1 MGIKISI
8 RQMVK
13 LHLKSPSLLE
23 CFYAKYFTMFAWKSK
38 GEGRVDYDEDKIIFW
53 FRKSVE
59 RLCVSWALPF
69 IECVA
74 VWALKLPVPH
84 TDVLKTHEPQNFSAG
99 ITRSQRNWQQ
109 TFDLNQPS
117 SLSLCQ

>member
-38 GEGRVDYDEDKIIFW
+38 GEGRVDCDEGKIIFW

-84 TDVLKTHEPQNFSAG
+84 TDVLKTHE
-99 ITRSQRNWQQ
+99 SQ
-109 TFDLNQPS
+109 
-117 SLSLCQ
+117 SLSTDLLES